1 MTVAMSQDRSPEP
14 MRSEST
20 LRDAATRVV
29 RRYLQDLNGTQC
41 TDLYNLMLRQVE
53 RPVLEEALRHC
64 GGNMTR
70 TAEQHDAHGRT
81 AGHEPGD
88 AAQEAGRVG
97 HRALS
102 DKRSGCR

>member
-1 MTVAMSQDRSPEP
+1 MTVAVSQDRSPEP

-29 RRYLQDLNGTQC
+29 RRYLHDLNGAQC

-70 TAEQHDAHGRT
+70 TADLLGMNRATLRKKLDELGIAH
-81 AGHEPGD
+81 
-88 AAQEAGRVG
+88 
-97 HRALS
+97 
-102 DKRSGCR
+102 

>member
-20 LRDAATRVV
+20 LRDAAARVV

-64 GGNMTR
+64 AGNMTR
-70 TAEQHDAHGRT
+70 TADLLGMN
-81 AGHEPGD
+81 
-88 AAQEAGRVG
+88 
-97 HRALS
+97 RATLRKKL
-102 DKRSGCR
+102 DELGIDH

>member
-1 MTVAMSQDRSPEP
+1 MTVAISQDRSPEP

-29 RRYLQDLNGTQC
+29 RRYLHDLNGTQC

-70 TAEQHDAHGRT
+70 TAELLGMNRATLRKKLDDLGIAH
-81 AGHEPGD
+81 
-88 AAQEAGRVG
+88 
-97 HRALS
+97 
-102 DKRSGCR
+102 

>member
-1 MTVAMSQDRSPEP
+1 MTVALSQDRSPEP

-29 RRYLQDLNGTQC
+29 RRYLHDLNGTQC

-64 GGNMTR
+64 EGNMTR
-70 TAEQHDAHGRT
+70 TAELLGMNRATLRKKLDEYGIAH
-81 AGHEPGD
+81 
-88 AAQEAGRVG
+88 
-97 HRALS
+97 
-102 DKRSGCR
+102 

>member
-1 MTVAMSQDRSPEP
+1 MTVAMPQDRSPEP

-70 TAEQHDAHGRT
+70 TAELLGMNRATLRKKLDELGIAH
-81 AGHEPGD
+81 
-88 AAQEAGRVG
+88 
-97 HRALS
+97 
-102 DKRSGCR
+102 

>member
-1 MTVAMSQDRSPEP
+1 MTVAVSQDRSPEP

-29 RRYLQDLNGTQC
+29 RRYLHDLNGTQC

-64 GGNMTR
+64 EGNMTR
-70 TAEQHDAHGRT
+70 TAELLGMNRATLRKKLDEFGIAH
-81 AGHEPGD
+81 
-88 AAQEAGRVG
+88 
-97 HRALS
+97 
-102 DKRSGCR
+102 

>member
-1 MTVAMSQDRSPEP
+1 MTVALSQDRSPEP

-53 RPVLEEALRHC
+53 QPVLEEALRHC

-70 TAEQHDAHGRT
+70 TAELLGMNRATLRKKLDDLGIAH
-81 AGHEPGD
+81 
-88 AAQEAGRVG
+88 
-97 HRALS
+97 
-102 DKRSGCR
+102 